1 MIYTVQNK
9 ESNLGYKFRERKF
22 KMNRKMKLNEVQ
34 KVTSI
39 KEMLNLAVKE
49 AGDKIAFEYKDEDQK
64 EKTRQVTYKEF
75 VRDTEELGTALAN
88 LGMQDKHIAIIG
100 ENSYKWL
107 TVYLTVLKSTGVF
120 VPIDRELTVEGVINV
135 LKHSDSEVLF
145 YSERYEKWIPEIKQ
159 EVPNVKSFIGLNR
172 KEKNQDILS
181 YDMFK
186 EEGKKALEK
195 GSKKYTE
202 LQDDENN
209 LKLLVYTSGTTG
221 APKGVML
228 TEHNLIS
235 VVYYGLQVADI
246 NTKCLSV
253 LPYHHTYE
261 AVAGILVALH
271 KRACICINDSLK
283 NVLKNL
289 QFYRPDYIYLVPAFT
304 EIFYKNIWNNA
315 QKTGK
320 DKMLKKIIP
329 ISNALR
335 KIGIDL
341 RNVFFKSIHQ
351 AFGGNL
357 KEIVCG
363 GAPIRP
369 EIGKFFND
377 IGITLLN
384 GYGITECSPLVSVNR
399 LQFNDSSTVGVVL
412 PCCEIKL
419 ENVTPDGDGEI
430 CVKGDIV
437 MKGYYKEQERTDKVL
452 KDGWFNT
459 EDYGHINKKG
469 QLVINGR
476 KKNLIVLDNGKNV
489 YPEEI
494 ENYILGIPYVQEV
507 IVKGKK
513 NAIGQEVALIA
524 EIFLNEEKVEELKLE
539 NREQKLKEDIHDVCK
554 ELPIYKRIS
563 DIEIRKEEF
572 EKTTT
577 NKIKR

>member
-1 MIYTVQNK
+1 MSK
-9 ESNLGYKFRERKF
+9 KSE
-22 KMNRKMKLNEVQ
+22 KLNEVT
-34 KVTSI
+34 KINSI
-39 KEMLNLAVKE
+39 KELLNLAVKE
-49 AGDKIAFEYKDEDQK
+49 GANDIAFQYKDEKNKDK
-64 EKTRQVTYKEF
+64 VITVTYKEF
-75 VRDTEELGTALAN
+75 EEDVNQLGTALAN
-88 LGMQDKHIAIIG
+88 INMHDKHIAMIG

-107 TVYLTVLKSTGVF
+107 TIYLTVLKSTGVF
-120 VPIDRELTVEGVINV
+120 VPIDKELKVKELINV

-145 YSERYEKWIPEIKQ
+145 YAEKYESWIPEIKKAI
-159 EVPNVKSFIGLNR
+159 PNIKYFIGLNR
-172 KEKNQDILS
+172 DTDEENILS
-181 YDMFK
+181 YNKLK
-186 EEGKKALEK
+186 EEGKRLLDK
-195 GSKKYTE
+195 GSRIYTDLE
-202 LQDDENN
+202 DDENN

-221 APKGVML
+221 DPKGVML
-228 TEHNLIS
+228 TSHNLVS
-235 VVYYGLQVADI
+235 VIYYGRQVADI
-246 NTKCLSV
+246 KTKCLSI

-261 AVAGILVALH
+261 AVAGILVAIH
-271 KRACICINDSLK
+271 KHACICINDSLK

-289 QFYRPDYIYLVPAFT
+289 QLFKPDYIYVVPAFT
-304 EIFYKNIWNNA
+304 EIFYKKIWSNA
-315 QKTGK
+315 KESGK

-341 RNVFFKSIHQ
+341 RGVFFKSIHD
-351 AFGGNL
+351 AFGGEL
-357 KEIVCG
+357 TEIVCG

-399 LQFNDSSTVGVVL
+399 FHNNDSSTVGTVL
-412 PCCEIKL
+412 PCCEVKF

-437 MKGYYKEQERTDKVL
+437 MKGYYKDTEKTNRVL

-459 EDYGHINKKG
+459 EDYGRFNNKG

-476 KKNLIVLDNGKNV
+476 KKNMIVLDNGKNV

-494 ENYILGIPYVQEV
+494 ENYILGIPYIQEA
-507 IVKGKK
+507 IVKSKK

-524 EIFLNEEKVEELKLE
+524 EVFLNQEKIDEL
-539 NREQKLKEDIHDVCK
+539 NIEDINGTLKKDINEVCK
-554 ELPIYKRIS
+554 ELPVYKHIS

-572 EKTTT
+572 IKTTT

>member
-1 MIYTVQNK
+1 MSNK
-9 ESNLGYKFRERKF
+9 
-22 KMNRKMKLNEVQ
+22 KLN
-34 KVTSI
+34 KVTQISSI
-39 KEMLNLAVKE
+39 KELLELAVKE
-49 AGDKIAFEYKDEDQK
+49 SGDKIAFKYKGKDD
-64 EKTRQVTYKEF
+64 RIVQVTYKQFDE
-75 VRDTEELGTALAN
+75 DTKELGTALAN
-88 LGMQDKHIAIIG
+88 IGMHDKHIAMIG

-107 TVYLTVLKSTGVF
+107 VVYLTVLKSTGVF
-120 VPIDRELTVEGVINV
+120 VPIDKELTVEGIINV

-145 YSERYEKWIPEIKQ
+145 YAERYEKWIPQIKQ
-159 EVPNVKSFIGLNR
+159 EVPNIKYFIGLDE
-172 KEKNQDILS
+172 KEDKENILS
-181 YDMFK
+181 FEKFK
-186 EEGKKALEK
+186 ENGRKLLAK
-195 GSKKYTE
+195 GNTTYID
-202 LQDDENN
+202 LQDDENK

-221 APKGVML
+221 NPKGVML

-235 VVYYGLQVADI
+235 VVNYGLQVADI
-246 NTKCLSV
+246 KTRCLSV

-289 QFYRPDYIYLVPAFT
+289 QLYKPDYIYLVPAFT
-304 EIFYKNIWNNA
+304 EIFYKKIWSNA
-315 QKTGK
+315 EETGK
-320 DKMLKKIIP
+320 AKILKIMIP
-329 ISNALR
+329 VSNALR
-335 KIGIDL
+335 KVGIDL
-341 RNVFFKSIHQ
+341 RDVLFKSIHQ

-399 LQFNDSSTVGVVL
+399 FHNNDSSTVGVVL
-412 PCCEIKL
+412 PCCEIKF

-437 MKGYYKEQERTDKVL
+437 MQGYYKEPEKTERVL

-459 EDYGHINKKG
+459 EDYGRFNKKN
-469 QLVINGR
+469 QLLINGR
-476 KKNLIVLDNGKNV
+476 KKNMIVLDNGKNV

-494 ENYILGIPYVQEV
+494 ENCIMGIPYVQEV
-507 IVKGKK
+507 VVKGKK
-513 NAIGQEVALIA
+513 NEIGQETGLIA
-524 EIFLNEEKVEELKLE
+524 EVFPNQEKVNELKIENLEEKLKT
-539 NREQKLKEDIHDVCK
+539 DISLVCK
-554 ELPIYKRIS
+554 ELPMYKRIS
-563 DIEIRKEEF
+563 GIEIRKEEF
-572 EKTTT
+572 AKTTT

>member
-1 MIYTVQNK
+1 MNK
-9 ESNLGYKFRERKF
+9 NYE
-22 KMNRKMKLNEVQ
+22 LNSGVT
-34 KVTSI
+34 KVSSI

-49 AGDKIAFEYKDEDQK
+49 AGDKNAFEYRNEKDHNK
-64 EKTRQVTYKEF
+64 IVTVTYKEF
-75 VRDTEELGTALAN
+75 EKDTEELGTALAS
-88 LGMQDKHIAIIG
+88 LGMENKHIAMIG

-120 VPIDRELTVEGVINV
+120 VPIDRELPCKDIINV
-135 LKHSDSEVLF
+135 LKHSDSEILF
-145 YSERYEKWIPEIKQ
+145 YSEKYEKWINEIK
-159 EVPNVKSFIGLNR
+159 ENVPNIKFFIGLNR
-172 KEKNQDILS
+172 KKHDGNILS
-181 YDMFK
+181 YDIFK
-186 EEGKKALEK
+186 ENGKNVLEQ
-195 GSKKYTE
+195 GSTIYTD
-202 LQDDENN
+202 LKDDENK

-246 NTKCLSV
+246 GDKCLSV

-261 AVAGILVALH
+261 AVAGILVELH
-271 KRACICINDSLK
+271 KHSTICINDSLK

-289 QFYRPDYIYLVPAFT
+289 QLFKPDFIYLVPVFT
-304 EIFYKNIWNNA
+304 EVFYKNIWSNA
-315 QKTGK
+315 KKTGK
-320 DKMLKKIIP
+320 DKALKKMIP
-329 ISNALR
+329 ISNGLR
-335 KIGIDL
+335 AAGIDL
-341 RNVFFKSIHQ
+341 RAKLFKSIHE

-399 LQFNDSSTVGVVL
+399 MKFNDSNTVGVVL
-412 PCCEIKL
+412 PCCEIKF
-419 ENVTPDGDGEI
+419 ENVNSDGDGEI

-437 MKGYYKEQERTDKVL
+437 MQGYYKDEERTNKVL
-452 KDGWFNT
+452 KNGWFNT
-459 EDYGHINKKG
+459 EDYGSINKKG
-469 QLVINGR
+469 QLIINGR

-494 ENYILGIPYVQEV
+494 ENYILGIDYIQEV

-513 NAIGQEVALIA
+513 NKIGQEVSLCA
-524 EIFLNEEKVEELKLE
+524 EVFLNDEKVQEMKIE
-539 NREQKLKEDIHDVCK
+539 NINEKLKEDIAEVCK
-554 ELPIYKRIS
+554 DLPTYKKIA

-577 NKIKR
+577 KKIKR

>member
-1 MIYTVQNK
+1 MNK
-9 ESNLGYKFRERKF
+9 NYA
-22 KMNRKMKLNEVQ
+22 LN
-34 KVTSI
+34 KNITKITSI
-39 KEMLNLAVKE
+39 KEMLDLSVKE
-49 AGDKIAFEYKDEDQK
+49 AGDNIAFEYKDEQNQDNIIK
-64 EKTRQVTYKEF
+64 VTYKEF
-75 VRDTEELGTALAN
+75 VKDTEELGTGISN
-88 LGMQDKHIAIIG
+88 IGMADKHIAIIG

-120 VPIDRELTVEGVINV
+120 VPIDRELTCKEIINV

-145 YSERYEKWIPEIKQ
+145 YSQKYEKWIQEIK
-159 EVPNVKSFIGLNR
+159 ENVPNIKFFIGLDR
-172 KEKNQDILS
+172 KENNENILS
-181 YDMFK
+181 YEMFK
-186 EEGKKALEK
+186 ENGKKLLEK
-195 GSKKYTE
+195 GSKIYTN
-202 LQDDENN
+202 LQDDVNN

-221 APKGVML
+221 NPKGVML
-228 TEHNLIS
+228 TEHNLVS

-246 NTKCLSV
+246 GQKCLSV

-271 KRACICINDSLK
+271 KHSCICINDSLK

-289 QFYRPDYIYLVPAFT
+289 QLYKPDYIYLVPAFT
-304 EIFYKNIWNNA
+304 EIFYKNIWSNA
-315 QKTGK
+315 GKTGK
-320 DKMLKKIIP
+320 DKILRKMIP
-329 ISNALR
+329 ISNNLR

-341 RNVFFKSIHQ
+341 RPKLFKSIHE

-357 KEIVCG
+357 KEIICG

-399 LQFNDSSTVGVVL
+399 MKFNDSSTVGVVL
-412 PCCEIKL
+412 PCCDIKL
-419 ENVTPDGDGEI
+419 ENINEDGDGEI

-437 MKGYYKEQERTDKVL
+437 MKGYYKDQEKTDKVL
-452 KDGWFNT
+452 NNGWFNT
-459 EDYGHINKKG
+459 EDFGSINPKG

-494 ENYILGIPYVQEV
+494 ENYVLSIPYVKEV

-513 NAIGQEVALIA
+513 NKNGQEISLIA
-524 EIFLNEEKVEELKLE
+524 EVFLDQEKVQEMDVNNIKEVLKKDISQVCEELPVFK
-539 NREQKLKEDIHDVCK
+539 KIT
-554 ELPIYKRIS
+554 
-563 DIEIRKEEF
+563 DIEIRDEEF

>member
-1 MIYTVQNK
+1 MNK
-9 ESNLGYKFRERKF
+9 NYA
-22 KMNRKMKLNEVQ
+22 LNSDVV
-34 KVTSI
+34 KISSI
-39 KEMLNLAVKE
+39 KEMLNLAVKD
-49 AGDKIAFEYKDEDQK
+49 AGDKNAFEYRDENNH
-64 EKTRQVTYKEF
+64 EKIVKVTYKEF
-75 VRDTEELGTALAN
+75 VKDTEELGTALAS
-88 LGMQDKHIAIIG
+88 LGMQNKHIAIIG

-120 VPIDRELTVEGVINV
+120 VPIDRELPCKDIINV

-145 YSERYEKWIPEIKQ
+145 YSEKYEKWIDEIK
-159 EVPNVKSFIGLNR
+159 ENVPNIKFFIGLNR
-172 KEKNQDILS
+172 KKHNENILS
-181 YDMFK
+181 YDIFK
-186 EEGKKALEK
+186 ENGKNVLEQ
-195 GSKKYTE
+195 GSKIYTE
-202 LQDDENN
+202 LEDDENK

-235 VVYYGLQVADI
+235 VIYYGLQVADI
-246 NTKCLSV
+246 GQKCLSV

-261 AVAGILVALH
+261 AVAGILVELH
-271 KRACICINDSLK
+271 KHSTICINDSLK

-289 QFYRPDYIYLVPAFT
+289 QLFKPDFIYLVPAFT
-304 EIFYKNIWNNA
+304 EVFYKNIWNNA

-320 DKMLKKIIP
+320 DKALKKMIP
-329 ISNALR
+329 ISNGLR
-335 KIGIDL
+335 AAGIDL
-341 RNVFFKSIHQ
+341 RAKLFKSIHE

-357 KEIVCG
+357 KEIICG

-399 LQFNDSSTVGVVL
+399 MKFNDSNTVGVIL
-412 PCCEIKL
+412 PCCEIKF
-419 ENVTPDGDGEI
+419 ENVNSDGDGEI

-437 MKGYYKEQERTDKVL
+437 MQGYYKDKERTNKVL

-459 EDYGHINKKG
+459 EDYGSINKKG
-469 QLVINGR
+469 QLIINGR

-494 ENYILGIPYVQEV
+494 ENYILGIDYVQEV
-507 IVKGKK
+507 IVKGIK
-513 NAIGQEVALIA
+513 NNIGQEVSLCA
-524 EIFLNEEKVEELKLE
+524 EVFLNDDKVKEMNIQNIHE
-539 NREQKLKEDIHDVCK
+539 KLKEDIAEACK
-554 ELPIYKRIS
+554 ELPTYKKITE
-563 DIEIRKEEF
+563 IEIRKDEF

-577 NKIKR
+577 KKIKR

>member
-1 MIYTVQNK
+1 MSKNYA
-9 ESNLGYKFRERKF
+9 
-22 KMNRKMKLNEVQ
+22 LN
-34 KVTSI
+34 KVTKVNSI
-39 KEMLNLAVKE
+39 REMLELAVKE
-49 AGDKIAFEYKDEDQK
+49 AGEKNAFEYRDENQNDKIAK
-64 EKTRQVTYKEF
+64 VTYKEF
-75 VRDTEELGTALAN
+75 NNDTEELGTALASI
-88 LGMQDKHIAIIG
+88 GMADKHIAMIG

-120 VPIDRELTVEGVINV
+120 IPIDRELPCKDIINV

-145 YSERYEKWIPEIKQ
+145 YSEKYEKWINEIK
-159 EVPNVKSFIGLNR
+159 ENVPNIKFFIGLNR
-172 KEKNQDILS
+172 KEHDGNILS
-181 YDMFK
+181 YEIFK
-186 EEGKKALEK
+186 ENGKNVLNQ
-195 GSKKYTE
+195 GSKIYTD
-202 LQDDENN
+202 LKDDENK

-221 APKGVML
+221 QPKGVML

-246 NTKCLSV
+246 GEKCLSV

-261 AVAGILVALH
+261 AVAGILVELH
-271 KRACICINDSLK
+271 HHSCICINDSLK

-289 QFYRPDYIYLVPAFT
+289 QLFKPDFIYVVPAFT
-304 EIFYKNIWNNA
+304 EVFYKNIWNTA
-315 QKTGK
+315 QKSGK
-320 DKMLKKIIP
+320 DKALKKLIP
-329 ISNALR
+329 ISNGLR
-335 KIGIDL
+335 AAGIDL
-341 RNVFFKSIHQ
+341 RQKLFKSIHD

-357 KEIVCG
+357 KEIICG

-399 LQFNDSSTVGVVL
+399 VKFNDSYTVGVVL

-419 ENVTPDGDGEI
+419 ENVNSDGDGEI

-437 MKGYYKEQERTDKVL
+437 MQGYYKDAEKTDRVL
-452 KDGWFNT
+452 KNGWFNT
-459 EDYGHINKKG
+459 EDYGSINKKG

-476 KKNLIVLDNGKNV
+476 KKNLIVLDNGKNI

-494 ENYILGIPYVQEV
+494 ENYILSIPYVQEV
-507 IVKGKK
+507 VVKAKK
-513 NAIGQEVALIA
+513 NKNGQEVSLLA
-524 EIFLNEEKVEELKLE
+524 EVFLNEEKVNEMKAENIKEILK
-539 NREQKLKEDIHDVCK
+539 KDIFEACK
-554 ELPIYKRIS
+554 ELPAYKRITE
-563 DIEIRKEEF
+563 IEIRKTEF

>member
-1 MIYTVQNK
+1 MKFNDVEMIN
-9 ESNLGYKFRERKF
+9 
-22 KMNRKMKLNEVQ
+22 
-34 KVTSI
+34 SI

-49 AGDKIAFEYKDEDQK
+49 SGDKLAFKYKGKDD
-64 EKTRQVTYKEF
+64 RIVQVTYKQFAE
-75 VRDTEELGTALAN
+75 DTEELGTALASI
-88 LGMQDKHIAIIG
+88 GMHDKHIAMIG
-100 ENSYKWL
+100 DNSYKWL
-107 TVYLTVLKSTGVF
+107 TGYLTVLKSTGVF
-120 VPIDRELTVEGVINV
+120 VPIDKELTAKEIINV
-135 LKHSDSEVLF
+135 LKHSDTEVLF
-145 YSERYEKWIPEIKQ
+145 YSERYEKWIPEI
-159 EVPNVKSFIGLNR
+159 EEAVPNVKFFIGLDR
-172 KEKNQDILS
+172 KVNEDNKLS
-181 YDMFK
+181 YDLFK
-186 EEGKKALEK
+186 EK
-195 GSKKYTE
+195 GRKELNKGNRTYVD

-221 APKGVML
+221 QPKGVML

-235 VVYYGLQVADI
+235 VVNYGLQVADI
-246 NTKCLSV
+246 KTKCLSV

-261 AVAGILVALH
+261 AVAGILVAIQ

-289 QFYRPDYIYLVPAFT
+289 QLYKPDYIYLVPAFT
-304 EIFYKNIWNNA
+304 EIFYKKIWSNA
-315 QKTGK
+315 QESGK
-320 DKMLKKIIP
+320 DKALKVMIP
-329 ISNALR
+329 VSNALR
-335 KIGIDL
+335 KVGIDL

-351 AFGGNL
+351 AFGGEL

-377 IGITLLN
+377 IGITLIN

-399 LQFNDSSTVGVVL
+399 LKFNDSATVGVVL
-412 PCCEIKL
+412 PCCEIKF
-419 ENVTPDGDGEI
+419 ENVTPDGDGEV

-437 MKGYYKEQERTDKVL
+437 MKGYYKEPEKTDRVL

-459 EDYGHINKKG
+459 EDYGSINKKG

-476 KKNLIVLDNGKNV
+476 KKNMIVLDNGKNV

-507 IVKGKK
+507 VVKGKK
-513 NAIGQEVALIA
+513 NEIGQEVALIA
-524 EIFLNEEKVEELKLE
+524 EVFPNQEKVNELKIDNLE
-539 NREQKLKEDIHDVCK
+539 ERLKADISEVCK

-563 DIEIRKEEF
+563 NIEIRKEEF
-572 EKTTT
+572 AKTTT

>member
-1 MIYTVQNK
+1 MNK
-9 ESNLGYKFRERKF
+9 NYA
-22 KMNRKMKLNEVQ
+22 LN
-34 KVTSI
+34 KNITKITSI
-39 KEMLNLAVKE
+39 KEMLDLSVKE
-49 AGDKIAFEYKDEDQK
+49 AGYNIAFEYKDEQNQDNIIK
-64 EKTRQVTYKEF
+64 VTYKEF
-75 VRDTEELGTALAN
+75 VKDTEELGTGISN
-88 LGMQDKHIAIIG
+88 IGMADKHIAIIG

-120 VPIDRELTVEGVINV
+120 VPIDRELTCKEIINV

-145 YSERYEKWIPEIKQ
+145 YSQKYEKWIQEIK
-159 EVPNVKSFIGLNR
+159 ENVPNIKFFIGLDR
-172 KEKNQDILS
+172 KENNENILS
-181 YDMFK
+181 YEMFK
-186 EEGKKALEK
+186 ENGKKLLEK
-195 GSKKYTE
+195 GSKIYTN
-202 LQDDENN
+202 LQDDVNN

-221 APKGVML
+221 NPKGVML
-228 TEHNLIS
+228 TEHNLVS

-246 NTKCLSV
+246 GQKCLSV

-271 KRACICINDSLK
+271 KHSCICINDSLK

-289 QFYRPDYIYLVPAFT
+289 QLYKPDYIYLVPAFT
-304 EIFYKNIWNNA
+304 EIFYKNIWSNA
-315 QKTGK
+315 GKTGK
-320 DKMLKKIIP
+320 DKILRKMIP
-329 ISNALR
+329 ISNNLR

-341 RNVFFKSIHQ
+341 RPKLFKSIHE

-357 KEIVCG
+357 KEIICG

-384 GYGITECSPLVSVNR
+384 GYGISECSPLVSVNR
-399 LQFNDSSTVGVVL
+399 MKFNDSSTVGVVL
-412 PCCEIKL
+412 PCCDIKL
-419 ENVTPDGDGEI
+419 ENINEDGDGEI

-437 MKGYYKEQERTDKVL
+437 MKGYYKDQEKTDKVL
-452 KDGWFNT
+452 NNGWFNT
-459 EDYGHINKKG
+459 EDFGSINPKG

-494 ENYILGIPYVQEV
+494 ENYVLSIPYVKEV

-513 NAIGQEVALIA
+513 NKNGQEISLIA
-524 EIFLNEEKVEELKLE
+524 EVFLDQEKVQEMDVNNIKEVLKKDISQVCEELPVFK
-539 NREQKLKEDIHDVCK
+539 KIT
-554 ELPIYKRIS
+554 
-563 DIEIRKEEF
+563 DIEIRDEEF